1 MIFAKQNILLFYMYE
16 WVTEK
21 GMSMKKSID
30 NFKQQGLF
38 FKLFIVMVVSIIA
51 VCLLTSLVTI
61 RMSERLFAETFS
73 ITNSKVLNQIKTSFE
88 SFNDS
93 IVNAVSHASQTATVK
108 SFLTSGEGDSVAT
121 ASSYFSMG
129 QQMKQIKSNVDAYEV
144 GVTVIGVNGRGYSS
158 DYGYWPIPMN
168 ALTKSP
174 ITQNTIAEPKRLM
187 YQYDEE
193 STDIHQP
200 PEHYIIASKALMERT
215 SNFLYG
221 TIYIAIQEREFKR
234 FYSNFTSTGNDVLIV
249 NASGRIVSSNRDD
262 LIGTFAPE
270 LLNYATQ
277 INKKHLDYM
286 DADVMGKD
294 HIILSNY
301 VPEYDFYLVN
311 LVDREFAVGQIINVR
326 SVALICIA
334 IVSGALLIVFLI
346 SRRLTQSLTRL
357 VKQMSTITEKNFD
370 NYIQVSGS
378 YEVQELGRA
387 YNYMLDELNDYIER
401 LLQTQKDQRNA
412 ELAALQRQINPHFL
426 YNTLASI
433 KILVQKGNKET
444 AAETINALISLL
456 QNTIS
461 NVSETITIEQELGNM
476 KNYVFINHVRYGQR
490 VQVNYFVSPD
500 CLEYHVPKLII
511 QPFIENAFFHAFNE
525 KQNGIIY
532 IMVSQSDG
540 VLTCEVVDNGD
551 GMEGLSAES
560 EHNPLPNPKSKRQLF
575 TGIGIQNV
583 HNRITLLYGE
593 EYGVTISSTKGEGT
607 KVKITMP
614 LILEQQ

>member
-1 MIFAKQNILLFYMYE
+1 MR
-16 WVTEK
+16 
-21 GMSMKKSID
+21 KSID

-108 SFLTSGEGDSVAT
+108 SFLTSGEGDSIAT
-121 ASSYFSMG
+121 GSSYFSMG

-144 GVTVIGVNGRGYSS
+144 GVTVIGVNGRSYAS
-158 DYGYWPIPMN
+158 DYGYWPIPMHT
-168 ALTKSP
+168 LSKSIITK
-174 ITQNTIAEPKRLM
+174 NTIAEPRRLM

-193 STDIHQP
+193 STAIDQP
-200 PEHYIIASKALMERT
+200 AEHYIIASKALMERT

-234 FYSNFTSTGNDVLIV
+234 FYSNFTSTGNDVLIL
-249 NASGRIVSSNRDD
+249 NAGGRIVSSNRDD
-262 LIGTFAPE
+262 LIGKFSPE

-277 INKKHLDYM
+277 INQKHLDYM

-326 SVALICIA
+326 SVALICVA

-401 LLQTQKDQRNA
+401 LIQTQKDQRNA

-551 GMEGLSAES
+551 GMDGLSEVG

-593 EYGVTISSTKGEGT
+593 QYGVTISSTKGEGT

>member
-1 MIFAKQNILLFYMYE
+1 
-16 WVTEK
+16 
-21 GMSMKKSID
+21 MSMKKSID

-144 GVTVIGVNGRGYSS
+144 GVTVTGVNGRGYSS
-158 DYGYWPIPMN
+158 DYGYWPIPMSE
-168 ALTKSP
+168 LTKSP
-174 ITQNTIAEPKRLM
+174 ITKNTIAEPKRLM

-193 STDIHQP
+193 STDINQP
-200 PEHYIIASKALMERT
+200 AEHYIIASKALMERT

-270 LLNYATQ
+270 LLSYATQ
-277 INKKHLDYM
+277 IDKKHLDYM

-540 VLTCEVVDNGD
+540 ILTCEVVDNGD
-551 GMEGLSAES
+551 GMDGLSEVG

-593 EYGVTISSTKGEGT
+593 QYGVTISSTKGEGT